1 MGILEAALDFF
12 GQKNLQND
20 AQAFSAEQYAKRYQ
34 TQVADMKAAGLNPM
48 LSYGQSPGAS
58 PSSAV
63 ASTRPGSSYAETNL
77 ASAQTAKLESDKRVS
92 DATAEGIE
100 LDNTIKAKYGLSR
113 AEAELNNIYSV
124 TGVNLET
131 QGKLAVEAQKAVQ
144 EISNL
149 KEQEAQIKALVVNL
163 QETNKLLQKQGFT
176 ETQRA
181 ALLAAE
187 ARKIT
192 AEAKIVNFN
201 IDAIQ
206 KTGGIGR
213 LAREVEP
220 ASKIASD
227 WFGNITDLLPSKHV
241 STVIRKVG
249 K

>member
-63 ASTRPGSSYAETNL
+63 ASTRPGSTYAESNL
-77 ASAQTAKLESDKRVS
+77 ASAQTAKLEADKRVS

-100 LDNTIKAKYGLSR
+100 LDNAIKAKYGMSR
-113 AEAELNNIYSV
+113 QEADLNNVLSQ

-131 QGKLAVEAQKAVQ
+131 QGKIQSDVQRTIQ
-144 EISNL
+144 EIS
-149 KEQEAQIKALVVNL
+149 KMQSEMAQIEALIKNL
-163 QETNKLLQKQGFT
+163 QETNSLLKAQGRS
-176 ETQRA
+176 ENQRTQ
-181 ALLAAE
+181 LLTAQ
-187 ARKIT
+187 ARQVVLESKIT
-192 AEAKIVNFN
+192 GFN
-201 IDAIQ
+201 IDAIE

-213 LAREVEP
+213 IAREYEP
-220 ASKIASD
+220 VSRIASE
-227 WFGNITDLLPSKHV
+227 WINPSKWIDKFIP
-241 STVIRKVG
+241 STIVHKKG